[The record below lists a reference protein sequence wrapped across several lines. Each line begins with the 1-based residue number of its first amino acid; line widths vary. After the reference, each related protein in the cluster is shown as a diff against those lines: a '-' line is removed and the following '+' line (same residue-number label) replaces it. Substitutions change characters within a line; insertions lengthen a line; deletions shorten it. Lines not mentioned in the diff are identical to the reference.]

1 MFNPIPFS
9 VRMRNAGFVFDKH
22 VRSMNVY
29 DKWVPKGS
37 TIADKKRNY
46 AAKVDNTVDILARF
60 VAKWTLQSRQARR
73 PTREAHWSHRGPNW
87 GDIVYEAEQ
96 AETNKLVLM
105 DEHTYSA
112 LRRGQIAEYK
122 AAGRDI
128 LPLIRS
134 WAHINELRDELARKT
149 ALNVVQMAQ
158 VWAEVAPKLHNKQR
172 AAPIRVS
179 RNRFTI
185 DSDSE

>member
-9 VRMRNAGFVFDKH
+9 VRMRAAGFVFDKH

-29 DKWVPKGS
+29 DKWVPKGT
-37 TIADKKRNY
+37 TIADKAK
-46 AAKVDNTVDILARF
+46 AAKVDQTIDILARF

-73 PTREAHWSHRGPNW
+73 PTRESRWSHSGPNW
-87 GDIVYEAEQ
+87 GDLMWEAEQ
-96 AETNKLVLM
+96 AETTRLVTM

-112 LRRGQIAEYK
+112 LRRAEIAEYK

-134 WAHINELRDELARKT
+134 WSHINSLRDEFARKT
-149 ALNVVQMAQ
+149 TLNAVQLAQ
-158 VWAEVAPKLHNKQR
+158 VWAEVAPKVHNKQR
-172 AAPIRVS
+172 PAQVR
-179 RNRFTI
+179 RNRFAM

>member
-9 VRMRNAGFVFDKH
+9 VRMRAAGFVFDKH

-29 DKWVPKGS
+29 DKWVPKGT
-37 TIADKKRNY
+37 TIAERRAR
-46 AAKVDNTVDILARF
+46 AAKVDQTIDILARF
-60 VAKWTLQSRQARR
+60 VSKWTLSRRHR
-73 PTREAHWSHRGPNW
+73 SHETRWSHSGPNW
-87 GDIVYEAEQ
+87 GDLMWEAEQ
-96 AETNKLVLM
+96 AETTRLVTM

-122 AAGRDI
+122 AVGRDI

-134 WAHINELRDELARKT
+134 WSHINSLRDEFSRKT
-149 ALNVVQMAQ
+149 ALTMVQQAQ

-172 AAPIRVS
+172 PAQVRVN
-179 RNRFTI
+179 RNRFAMD
-185 DSDSE
+185 DSD

>member
-9 VRMRNAGFVFDKH
+9 VRMRAAGFVFDKH

-29 DKWVPKGS
+29 DKWVPKGT
-37 TIADKKRNY
+37 TIAERKARS
-46 AAKVDNTVDILARF
+46 AKIDQTIDILARF
-60 VAKWTLQSRQARR
+60 VSKWSISRRRSARR
-73 PTREAHWSHRGPNW
+73 EPRWSHSGPNW
-87 GDIVYEAEQ
+87 GDIVYDAEQ